1 MQDRITQ
8 DTLARVGFQRKPV
21 TAAGGTLKRSRRPDG
36 VGKSAYHHL
45 SQNEIAGDN
54 SCSQQLSEKVRLA
67 QILSGY
73 LRVAVI
79 LPQWATANREA
90 KKCLQRPYDVSSAN
104 LFHSE
109 PQAHVVLPLQA
120 YRCLYPLEP

>member
-8 DTLARVGFQRKPV
+8 DTLAGVDFQRKPV
-21 TAAGGTLKRSRRPDG
+21 TAAGGTSKRSRRPDG

-54 SCSQQLSEKVRLA
+54 PCSQQLSEKVRLA

-73 LRVAVI
+73 FRVAVI
-79 LPQWATANREA
+79 LPQWATANGEA
-90 KKCLQRPYDVSSAN
+90 KKCLQRDCTIFPQLIFFILSRKPISYCRFKRIDVYI
-104 LFHSE
+104 L
-109 PQAHVVLPLQA
+109 
-120 YRCLYPLEP
+120 